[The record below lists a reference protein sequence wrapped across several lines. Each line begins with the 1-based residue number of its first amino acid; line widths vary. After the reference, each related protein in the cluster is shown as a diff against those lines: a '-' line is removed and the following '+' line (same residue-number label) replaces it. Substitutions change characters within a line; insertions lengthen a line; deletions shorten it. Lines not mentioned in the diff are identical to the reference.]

1 MKIHQQRV
9 PIISPLDRDYHRRSS
24 ASHESGAS
32 INSFSSFRDE
42 TSDIYSTS
50 QAFSSSAKEGYQNS
64 GDESFP
70 HLDKSHLVFTI
81 VGERDL

>member
-9 PIISPLDRDYHRRSS
+9 TIISPLDRDYHRRYSVPDELV
-24 ASHESGAS
+24 A
-32 INSFSSFRDE
+32 NSFSSFRDE
-42 TSDIYSTS
+42 KSDIYSTS

-64 GDESFP
+64 GGESFP